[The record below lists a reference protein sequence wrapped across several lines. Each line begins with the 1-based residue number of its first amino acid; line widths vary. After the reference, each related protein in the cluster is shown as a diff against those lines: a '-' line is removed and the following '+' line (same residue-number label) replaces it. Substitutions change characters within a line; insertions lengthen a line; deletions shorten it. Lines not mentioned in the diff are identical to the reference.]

1 MSDNMVDTMAEE
13 IATEVQSETAK
24 QEEQAPQKTS
34 PFDSDPIGITIE
46 GTRYELTKMRA
57 RQVATISNIFGEMLI
72 AGDKKL
78 KDFKVSGDINFI
90 VGVLAALDERSLI
103 RLGAALIGK
112 DEKFVEDN
120 FDLVWVT
127 EALGKQLKISNLRG
141 VLINFTSISTQIQ

>member
-1 MSDNMVDTMAEE
+1 MVDTIAEE

-24 QEEQAPQKTS
+24 QEEQAPQKTN

-90 VGVLAALDERSLI
+90 VGVLAALD
-103 RLGAALIGK
+103 
-112 DEKFVEDN
+112 DN